1 MKVELK
7 KRKGV
12 FSDRDVYVIF
22 KDGKLMEGF
31 ITFDIQEAIARFLE
45 EARKDKSYPTEYET
59 IATTE
64 IAPEVDLTSRYLSQ
78 VSFE

>member
-12 FSDRDVYVIF
+12 FSDRDVYMIF

-31 ITFDIQEAIARFLE
+31 ITFDIKEATARFLE
-45 EARKDKSYPTEYET
+45 EARKDKAQPTEYET

-64 IAPEVDLTSRYLSQ
+64 IIPEVDLTKHQLEQ
-78 VSFE
+78 VSYE